1 MSDEFDELYPE
12 NDGIQP
18 EEPDYRPPSPKGKRI
33 LRKFLFILL
42 ILALLF
48 LGFVYIQQ
56 TLLELDAKAQVYAT
70 QTAAFL
76 VETANPAQVQPLT
89 KTILPP
95 TSTVTTTPLPPTL
108 TPTFDSNARH
118 TATIAALLTEMP

>member
-18 EEPDYRPPSPKGKRI
+18 DYKSPTPKGKKI
-33 LRKFLFILL
+33 LGKFLFFLL

-48 LGFVYIQQ
+48 LGFAYIQQ
-56 TLLELDAKAQVYAT
+56 TLLDLDAKAQVYAT
-70 QTAAFL
+70 QTAAVL
-76 VETANPAQVQPLT
+76 IETANPAQVQPPVE
-89 KTILPP
+89 TISPP
-95 TSTVTTTPLPPTL
+95 TSTVTTTPLPPTY

-118 TATIAALLTEMP
+118 TATIAALLTQMP

>member
-33 LRKFLFILL
+33 LGKFLFILL

-56 TLLELDAKAQVYAT
+56 TLLDLDVKAQVYAT
-70 QTAAFL
+70 QTAAVL
-76 VETANPAQVQPLT
+76 IETAHPAQVQIPT
-89 KTILPP
+89 ETISPP
-95 TSTVTTTPLPPTL
+95 TSTITSTPLPPTL
-108 TPTFDSNARH
+108 TPTFDSNSRH
-118 TATIAALLTEMP
+118 TATIAALLTQMP